1 MPWNKNNNIK
11 EAAIWLSRKIGL
23 IEEKN
28 QLLINQQRI
37 FARTGKQP
45 PIKTIYR
52 AGIFHAEMG
61 TANIGGEKNKT
72 RPVLVMSPNGM
83 NKGHTVIVI
92 PLSTK
97 FKLKTDGTPLYDNQ
111 YLLKKAD
118 YPKLDA
124 DSMVKFE
131 DVRSIDVVRLRGHIC
146 NVVPAEMKRMKKCLL
161 SSMGY

>member
-1 MPWNKNNNIK
+1 MPWNKNTNIK
-11 EAAIWLSRKIGL
+11 DAGIWLSRKIGL

-28 QLLINQQRI
+28 QLLTRQQI
-37 FARTGKQP
+37 KIIRTGKNQ

-61 TANIGGEKNKT
+61 IANIGGEKNKT
-72 RPVLVMSPNGM
+72 RPVVVMSPNNM
-83 NKGHTVIVI
+83 NKGHTVIVV

-97 FKLKTDGTPLYDNQ
+97 YQLKPDGTPLYDNQ
-111 YLLKKAD
+111 YLLKKTD
-118 YPKLDA
+118 YPELDA

-131 DVRSIDVVRLRGHIC
+131 DVRSVDVVRLRGHIC
-146 NVVPAEMKRMKKCLL
+146 NVTKIDMKRMKKCLL